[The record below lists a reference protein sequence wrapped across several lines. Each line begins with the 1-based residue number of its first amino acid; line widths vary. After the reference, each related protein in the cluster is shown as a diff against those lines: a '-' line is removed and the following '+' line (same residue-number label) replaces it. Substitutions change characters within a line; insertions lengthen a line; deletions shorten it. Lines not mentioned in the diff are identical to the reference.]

1 MLSVFFFH
9 YRSSYFSVKFT
20 LKPFGCRRND
30 IYFDCY
36 FDHVLQMVLIPIFF
50 FVVKVKCGLY
60 ISFLVV
66 LYF

>member
-1 MLSVFFFH
+1 MVGSTDPGTCCLFFFFH

-36 FDHVLQMVLIPIFF
+36 FDHVLQMVLISIFL
-50 FVVKVKCGLY
+50 FVCCE
-60 ISFLVV
+60 S
-66 LYF
+66 